1 MKQLAAFMGGFVLL
15 LSVGCAGDKLDLHE
29 VVLTVAAALV
39 AIEVVFGATVVL
51 LLMPLWI
58 AIVHQA
64 TGILVFA
71 LLAAAYLRR
80 HAEPASPTHA

>member
-1 MKQLAAFMGGFVLL
+1 M
-15 LSVGCAGDKLDLHE
+15 
-29 VVLTVAAALV
+29 AAALV
-39 AIEVVFGATVVL
+39 AIEVVFGAAVVF

-71 LLAAAYLRR
+71 ALAAAYLRP
-80 HAEPASPTHA
+80 HAEPASPADA